1 MNIHKH
7 IYVFH
12 CIYKSLNIKK
22 HASRWVWILIAW
34 IMTPRHAPSPS
45 SPHDLNFSEMRFGHK
60 YSAHLS
66 QQLLVVFVVGK
77 NPDPNRKWF
86 GDRGD
91 VKLKL
96 LLLVISGNYSI
107 TNFLIWHVRILYDKQ
122 YWKSHRIPRKI
133 STRKWLSS
141 DIPSNPYIFHVLSLN
156 FTTKGEVQ
164 WKICWNQPY
173 DTRIIDVAAA
183 TPKK

>member
-1 MNIHKH
+1 MDFN
-7 IYVFH
+7 
-12 CIYKSLNIKK
+12 SL
-22 HASRWVWILIAW
+22 SR
-34 IMTPRHAPSPS
+34 MTPRPCPIPFPWPELQWDEIRPQVQCPLVPTTPGFFWSEAGQETLQLEGHIPIQTGN
-45 SPHDLNFSEMRFGHK
+45 DL
-60 YSAHLS
+60 LC
-66 QQLLVVFVVGK
+66 
-77 NPDPNRKWF
+77 
-86 GDRGD
+86 GD